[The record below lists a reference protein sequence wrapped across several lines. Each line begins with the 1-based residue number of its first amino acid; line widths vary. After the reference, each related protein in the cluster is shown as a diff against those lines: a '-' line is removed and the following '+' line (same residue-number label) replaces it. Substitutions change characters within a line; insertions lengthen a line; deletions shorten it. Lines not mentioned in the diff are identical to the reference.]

1 MASGA
6 RRGVPLMAAY
16 AATLL
21 AMIVVDSIWIGA
33 IVQPM
38 YQREVG
44 HLLAPQPNL
53 AAAALFYVIY
63 PLGLM
68 IFAVAP
74 GALAAGW
81 RPALAR
87 GAAFGFFAYATFDL
101 TNLATL
107 KDWPLGLSLMDIA
120 WGCVVSAV
128 AAGAG
133 KVVMDRFARTAAS

>member
-1 MASGA
+1 
-6 RRGVPLMAAY
+6 
-16 AATLL
+16 
-21 AMIVVDSIWIGA
+21 MIVVDLAWIGA

-44 HLLAPQPNL
+44 HLLAQQPNM

-74 GALAAGW
+74 GGFPAGW
-81 RPALAR
+81 RPTLAR
-87 GAAFGFFAYATFDL
+87 AAAFGFFAYATFDL
-101 TNLATL
+101 TNLAAL

-133 KVVMDRFARTAAS
+133 KAALDRFAHAAAA